1 MDDSWCYIIKSTVIA
16 NKLTHN
22 HKGLGFVAGRLLR
35 HTAFGRLPRNDV
47 HLIDYFFHLIEQP
60 IALVSFIFT
69 SCPAFS
75 EAMASCT

>member
-1 MDDSWCYIIKSTVIA
+1 MLFNCGSSLAFFLYERKRREKIKGKNFLSLIA
-16 NKLTHN
+16 DKKFWKVLNFPK
-22 HKGLGFVAGRLLR
+22 
-35 HTAFGRLPRNDV
+35 FGCAN
-47 HLIDYFFHLIEQP
+47 YFFHLIEQP